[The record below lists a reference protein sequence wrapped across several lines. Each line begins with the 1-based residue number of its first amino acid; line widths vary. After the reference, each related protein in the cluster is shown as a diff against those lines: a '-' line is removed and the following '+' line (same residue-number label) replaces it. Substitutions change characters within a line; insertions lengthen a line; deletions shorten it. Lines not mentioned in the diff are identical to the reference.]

1 MRFSP
6 VFSNGSGQS
15 ANGSPDAKTDGE
27 FMDISRPSQA
37 KAKRRR
43 QILYGAVG
51 LIAVLGITLGLSK
64 LKPAAP
70 SVERSV
76 VWIDTV
82 KRGPMVRQVRGLG
95 TLTPD
100 VIRWIPTITDGRV
113 EKILV
118 RPGTSSVVKVDT
130 VIVILSNPQV
140 EQQAFDA
147 QWKVKQAEADYHTQE
162 VQLQSQYLDL
172 KATTAKSEQEASQA
186 RMQAKSD
193 TGLQKLGVISNNAL
207 EVSSGT
213 AQQLSTRAQI
223 DEQRLT
229 NFKNSMEAQ
238 LSSEKAKLEQARAV
252 YQLAQRNRDMLQV
265 RAGMDGIL
273 QELSLNGNT
282 LQEGQ
287 QVPAGTTIAKVTNPK
302 RLKAELK
309 IPETQAKDVQ
319 IGQPAQIDTHNG
331 VIDGKVIRIDPSVQN
346 GTRTVDV
353 GLVGDLPA
361 GAVPDLSVDGTI
373 DLERMANVLYV
384 GRPAYG
390 QEKST
395 IGMFKLDP
403 DGKGAT
409 RIQVTLGRSSVNTV
423 EILNGL
429 KEGDQVVL
437 SDMSRWDQYDRIRLE

>member
-1 MRFSP
+1 
-6 VFSNGSGQS
+6 
-15 ANGSPDAKTDGE
+15 
-27 FMDISRPSQA
+27 MDISRPSQA
-37 KAKRRR
+37 KAKRRKR
-43 QILYGAVG
+43 ILYGVVG
-51 LIAVLGITLGLSK
+51 LIAILGITLGLSK

-100 VIRWIPTITDGRV
+100 EIRWIPTITDGRV

-118 RPGTSSVVKVDT
+118 RPGTSSVVKADT
-130 VIVILSNPQV
+130 VIAILSNPQV

-147 QWKVKQAEADYHTQE
+147 EWKLKQAEADYHTQE

-172 KATTAKSEQEASQA
+172 KATTAKSDQDASQA

-193 TGLQKLGVISNNAL
+193 AGLQKLGVISNNAL

-223 DEQRLT
+223 DEQRLA

-238 LSSEKAKLEQARAV
+238 LSSEKAKLEQARAL
-252 YQLAQRNRDMLQV
+252 YDLAQKNKSMLQV

-319 IGQPAQIDTHNG
+319 IGQPAEIDTHNG
-331 VIDGKVIRIDPSVQN
+331 IIDGKVIRIDPSVQN

-353 GLVGDLPA
+353 GLTGDLPA

-373 DLERMANVLYV
+373 DLERMTNVLYV

-395 IGMFKLDP
+395 IGMFKLEP
-403 DGKGAT
+403 DGKTAD

-423 EILNGL
+423 EILGGL
-429 KEGDQVVL
+429 KEGDQVIL